1 MKNLCETFIG
11 ELYQEYKQRNTVEE
25 QRGFRDSI
33 KNGVDIVIETVGQ
46 LCHMKDSQSCSEG
59 RATSKAPNWAKPMLY
74 QRKTGTASKIE
85 AAAAEKVYF
94 PFLKLVNRYKKSG
107 EVNQTA
113 TPQAS
118 ACI

>member
-46 LCHMKDSQSCSEG
+46 LCHMKDSQSCSDYLNGIKIAIEG
-59 RATSKAPNWAKPMLY
+59 ELSHFPKNLLKRIE
-74 QRKTGTASKIE
+74 QRVGKEFGYSHYT
-85 AAAAEKVYF
+85 KVH
-94 PFLKLVNRYKKSG
+94 
-107 EVNQTA
+107 Q
-113 TPQAS
+113 
-118 ACI
+118 